1 MAVLFLTMAFLS
13 QSWGKHLLVETED
26 ANDGLDTNT
35 VDAET
40 LIYTLFK
47 DEELDGFEKLS
58 AKKQKKIIK
67 DINKIIKN
75 VNIGRNMDFNMGVM
89 EEIEEIVG
97 GEERVID
104 GLKSLIKLMPG
115 GGKDY
120 HDWSFILNVYRDF
133 FKNRDGQILV

>member
-1 MAVLFLTMAFLS
+1 MGVTARMKLIMAVLFLTMAFLS

-67 DINKIIKN
+67 DINKIIEN
-75 VNIGRNMDFNMGVM
+75 VGNGRKDMDFNMGVM
-89 EEIEEIVG
+89 EEIEKIVG
-97 GEERVID
+97 GEERVIG

-120 HDWSFILNVYRDF
+120 HDWSFMHAQYGD
-133 FKNRDGQILV
+133 

>member
-1 MAVLFLTMAFLS
+1 MGVTARMKLLMAVLFLTIAFLS

-75 VNIGRNMDFNMGVM
+75 VNNKKRHGFQHGCHGRNSRNCWRRG
-89 EEIEEIVG
+89 
-97 GEERVID
+97 
-104 GLKSLIKLMPG
+104 
-115 GGKDY
+115 
-120 HDWSFILNVYRDF
+120 
-133 FKNRDGQILV
+133 

>member
-1 MAVLFLTMAFLS
+1 MKLLMAVLFLTIAFLS

-35 VDAET
+35 MDAET

-58 AKKQKKIIK
+58 AKKQKRIIK

-89 EEIEEIVG
+89 EEIVDIVG

-120 HDWSFILNVYRDF
+120 HSWSFMHE
-133 FKNRDGQILV
+133 